1 MGTITT
7 YEESGTWTGRRQHPH
22 NGYSSGFSPSRSQ
35 WREQERTSP
44 TSPFVREHLV
54 RSEKL

>member
-7 YEESGTWTGRRQHPH
+7 YEESGTWTGRRPHLH

-44 TSPFVREHLV
+44 TTQVAREHLV
-54 RSEKL
+54 WSETL

>member
-7 YEESGTWTGRRQHPH
+7 YEESGTWTRRQHPH

-35 WREQERTSP
+35 WREPERTSP
-44 TSPFVREHLV
+44 TTRSAREHQL
-54 RSEKL
+54 RSEAL

>member
-7 YEESGTWTGRRQHPH
+7 YEESGTWTGRQHPR

-35 WREQERTSP
+35 WREPERTSP
-44 TSPFVREHLV
+44 TTLVAQEHLA
-54 RSEKL
+54 RSDKL